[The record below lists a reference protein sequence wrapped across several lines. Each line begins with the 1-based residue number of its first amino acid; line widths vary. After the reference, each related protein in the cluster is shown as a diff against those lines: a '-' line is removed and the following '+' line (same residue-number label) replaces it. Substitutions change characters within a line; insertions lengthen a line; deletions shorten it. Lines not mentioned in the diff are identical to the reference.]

1 MTTKAFVIFGVLLTC
16 VFSGCDQSQAA
27 SIKTSPQ
34 TITPRADEADTGKEP
49 AAKTMQEFDSDAIS
63 SEPSPSLTAAETR
76 SAPQVSSGVVYLHET
91 FDSYETEAVLQIP
104 GLQRADPLAATALPA
119 NTNIGKQK

>member
-49 AAKTMQEFDSDAIS
+49 AAKTMQEFDTASSPPGTNAI
-63 SEPSPSLTAAETR
+63 
-76 SAPQVSSGVVYLHET
+76 
-91 FDSYETEAVLQIP
+91 
-104 GLQRADPLAATALPA
+104 
-119 NTNIGKQK
+119 